1 MRTSP
6 GLFNPPNVPPAGDD
20 PETSRREVEVMKGA
34 LIAAVLC
41 VAGFLAG
48 CTVTETAA
56 EHDRRIRR
64 QTDLQ
69 WRMFTDD
76 LDAVLLLDRNT
87 KLTDW
92 YTHMDY

>member
-1 MRTSP
+1 
-6 GLFNPPNVPPAGDD
+6 
-20 PETSRREVEVMKGA
+20 MKGV

-41 VAGFLAG
+41 IAGFLAG

-69 WRMFTDD
+69 WRMMMDD
-76 LDAVLLLDRNT
+76 IDAVLLLDRSS
-87 KLTDW
+87 KLSEW
-92 YTHMDY
+92 YTHQDY